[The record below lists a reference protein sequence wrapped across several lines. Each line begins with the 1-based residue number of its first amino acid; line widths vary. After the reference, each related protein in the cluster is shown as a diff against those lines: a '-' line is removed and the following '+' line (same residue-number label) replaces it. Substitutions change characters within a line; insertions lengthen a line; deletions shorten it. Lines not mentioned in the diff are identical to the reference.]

1 MKRISILVLLILA
14 LAVALAAC
22 APAPEVEPPHEHQF
36 SDEWCADA
44 TYHWHVDV
52 CDAADHEADAIASK
66 YEHRGYEEDG
76 VCDVCDYVK
85 FYTVAVDAPA
95 NVTVAGD
102 LTTKNGKDVTFT
114 AAVSE
119 VYELSFEGA
128 AVVGEPVLADGVL
141 TYTLKVENV
150 ESADVEVVISAK
162 QVKYYNVFET
172 IEGTLAPEDEEEP
185 LPTWQFVTKEE
196 KVYLKAGTY
205 TLVAINSEDNIEV
218 AGADE
223 MYDAATKIT
232 VLEDGEYTINVRG
245 YFWDA
250 TADADYVIEIC
261 DAYETE
267 FELDGMSGECVV
279 PKASLNVTVT
289 VPTPGAYVFKAV
301 GFETLFVA
309 TTEENEKVELT
320 LSPLDGFDKAIDME
334 WSLSAVEW
342 NTVAPEGNLVNFNY
356 ADIYFIA
363 INIETDGVYSVV
375 VEGDVYT
382 NVHRY
387 FEWDGSFEYC
397 GSSFN
402 GYAGDT
408 VYLGILSYGYGEAT
422 VKVQAPGGAA
432 GGDDEVEAEDL
443 VLGKVEITGK
453 PATYTF
459 TAGEAGSLNIAL
471 ENAAMGPVE
480 IKVTVNGN
488 SYYIYTQSDKTFE
501 LAAGDTVLV
510 EVDSDG
516 GWSNMI
522 STWTVAG
529 GEEGGEAA
537 LGTAENPYVVV
548 AGESVNVMI
557 IGNSGPVYVKV
568 PAGVTATIDNG
579 AYFMDGTSPVMSV
592 TPDED
597 TVYQVNAN
605 NSMAG
610 AICNIEGVAAS
621 TGDDEEPEVAGD
633 GSEFDPYIFDGTKEI
648 FIYASYNMPTFVT
661 VKGGV
666 VATLAFDATFFLD
679 PSTSIGK
686 TVAPAVDTTYAII
699 ADTRAGSMGYLQVGE
714 AVEGVVGS
722 GSETDPFVFDGAN
735 DIEFTAQAYQ
745 PVFVVVKGGVT
756 AVISGNAEFF
766 VLENYSTTSVG
777 KTVSPAEDCT
787 YLVFMTKGAANGEC
801 VLSTE
806 AKEPETPALENTLPL
821 DAAQTL
827 SSSQEFRYTAAT
839 AGVLKINN
847 FVIIMTGNSTGSYT
861 INGGDAV
868 LLEKGNSYEIALAAG
883 DVFVLTIDIQGTQ
896 FVGFTASF
904 EEGVADE
911 GGEDE
916 NAGGLVIG
924 SNAVELEITGYYIAG
939 KEVTFTAAEAGNYYI
954 MFDFGANGI
963 VGGEEI
969 GNPYMFSLEAGESF
983 TFLLTGDI
991 DLATDPENGTKTVT
1005 FTIGKN

>member
-128 AVVGEPVLADGVL
+128 VVVGEPVLADGVL
-141 TYTLKVENV
+141 TYTVKVENV
-150 ESADVEVVISAK
+150 ESFDVEVVISAK

-185 LPTWQFVTKEE
+185 LPTWKYVKKEE

-205 TLVAINSEDNIEV
+205 TIVAINSENNIEV

-223 MYDAATKIT
+223 MYDVASKIT
-232 VLEDGEYTINVRG
+232 VLEDGEYTIYVRG

-267 FELDGMSGECVV
+267 IELDGMSGECVV
-279 PKASLNVTVT
+279 PKGYLNVTVT

-301 GFETLFVA
+301 GFETIFVG

-334 WSLSAVEW
+334 WSLTAVEW

-356 ADIYFIA
+356 SDIYFVA
-363 INIETDGVYSVV
+363 INTETDGEYSVV

-382 NVHRY
+382 NVYRY
-387 FEWDGSFEYC
+387 FDWDGSFEYS
-397 GSSFN
+397 GSSFY

-408 VYLGILSYGYGEAT
+408 VYIGIVSYGYGEAT

-443 VLGKVEITGK
+443 VLGKVEIQGVN
-453 PATYTF
+453 ATYTF

-471 ENAAMGPVE
+471 ENAIMGPVE
-480 IKVTVNGN
+480 IKVTVNGD
-488 SYYIYTQSDKTFE
+488 SSYIYTQNDKTFE

-529 GEEGGEAA
+529 GEEGGDEAA

-557 IGNSGPVYVKV
+557 VGNSGPVYVKV
-568 PAGVTATIDNG
+568 PAGVTATIDSG
-579 AYFMDGTSPVMSV
+579 AYFMDGTSPAMSV

-621 TGDDEEPEVAGD
+621 TGDDEEP
-633 GSEFDPYIFDGTKEI
+633 
-648 FIYASYNMPTFVT
+648 
-661 VKGGV
+661 GV
-666 VATLAFDATFFLD
+666 
-679 PSTSIGK
+679 
-686 TVAPAVDTTYAII
+686 
-699 ADTRAGSMGYLQVGE
+699 
-714 AVEGVVGS
+714 
-722 GSETDPFVFDGAN
+722 
-735 DIEFTAQAYQ
+735 
-745 PVFVVVKGGVT
+745 
-756 AVISGNAEFF
+756 
-766 VLENYSTTSVG
+766 
-777 KTVSPAEDCT
+777 
-787 YLVFMTKGAANGEC
+787 
-801 VLSTE
+801 
-806 AKEPETPALENTLPL
+806 PALENTLPL
-821 DAAQTL
+821 DKAQTL
-827 SSSQEFRYTAAT
+827 SSSQEFRYTAAA
-839 AGVLKINN
+839 AGILKIDR
-847 FVIIMTGNSTGSYT
+847 FVILSDGNTTGSYT

-868 LLEKGNSYEIALAAG
+868 LLATGNSYEIALDAG
-883 DVFVLTIDIQGTQ
+883 DVFVLTIDIHDGQ
-896 FVGFTASF
+896 FVGFTATF
-904 EEGVADE
+904 E
-911 GGEDE
+911 
-916 NAGGLVIG
+916 
-924 SNAVELEITGYYIAG
+924 
-939 KEVTFTAAEAGNYYI
+939 
-954 MFDFGANGI
+954 
-963 VGGEEI
+963 
-969 GNPYMFSLEAGESF
+969 
-983 TFLLTGDI
+983 
-991 DLATDPENGTKTVT
+991 
-1005 FTIGKN
+1005 